1 MEIVEIETPK
11 FEELTEKK
19 YIEIIDRFGNWKVE
33 TNKQL
38 KKNEEYILEL
48 ERKASNYRSKIEDLK
63 EIINDII
70 ERI

>member
-1 MEIVEIETPK
+1 MEIVEVETPK

-19 YIEIIDRFGNWKVE
+19 YIEIIDWFGKWKVE

-38 KKNEEYILEL
+38 KDNEEYILEL
-48 ERKASNYRSKIEDLK
+48 ERKERNYRSRINDLK
-63 EIINDII
+63 EIINEIV

>member
-19 YIEIIDRFGNWKVE
+19 YIEIIDWFGNWKVE

-38 KKNEEYILEL
+38 KENETYIKNLEQ
-48 ERKASNYRSKIEDLK
+48 EGKFYRNRISDLK
-63 EIINDII
+63 EILNEII

>member
-19 YIEIIDRFGNWKVE
+19 YIEIIDWFGNWKVE

-38 KKNEEYILEL
+38 KENETYIKNLEQ
-48 ERKASNYRSKIEDLK
+48 EGKIYRNRISDLK
-63 EIINDII
+63 EILNEII